1 MIRNLKRQLQFSMN
15 TLYICLLAL
24 LPPLSAGAATSI
36 TQTWSISTA
45 IPDNDDIGFSNT
57 HSISAAGI
65 TEIESVTVEL
75 TFAGG
80 WNGDLYAYLVHDGVI
95 SVLLNRPGRSLEN
108 PDGAASS
115 GMTINLSDVAAADIH
130 TAIPMSGGSV
140 SGTFQPDGRMSD
152 PLAVY
157 DTDARPAMLAS
168 FNGLDVN
175 GSWTLFVADQAAG
188 EVSTLQSWSLN
199 VTGVPEPSTCMLLG
213 TFALGLAFSR
223 RRDG

>member
-1 MIRNLKRQLQFSMN
+1 MTRNLQRQLQFRMN
-15 TLYICLLAL
+15 TLYLSLLVL
-24 LPPLSAGAATSI
+24 LPSLSARAGTSI
-36 TQTWSISTA
+36 TQTWNISTA

-57 HSISAAGI
+57 QSLTAPGI
-65 TEIESVTVEL
+65 TGIESVTVGL
-75 TFAGG
+75 NFAGG

-95 SVLLNRPGRSLEN
+95 SVLLNRPGRSLAN
-108 PDGAASS
+108 GDGAASS
-115 GMTINLSDVAAADIH
+115 GMTINLSDIAATDIH

-140 SGTFQPDGRMSD
+140 SDTFQPDGRTRD

-157 DTDARPAMLAS
+157 DTDPRPAMLAS
-168 FNGLDVN
+168 FQGLDVN

-188 EVSTLQSWSLN
+188 EVSTLQSWSLT

-213 TFALGLAFSR
+213 AFALGLACSR